1 MCTPIVVSTTIVPLP
16 VFRLEAMEHPSEVR
30 RLREAC
36 ESVGFFYVS
45 EYGVDRAIERGLER
59 DSAAFFG
66 LPLADKQRI
75 AMAHGGAAWRGYFPV
90 GGELTSGAPDLKEG
104 LYFGEEV
111 LPDDPRAGWPMHGA
125 NLFPDEPRGL
135 REVVLAYMQALEQIG
150 QRVLRALAASL
161 TLDPAYFVTHLT
173 HRPTN
178 LFRIFHYPY
187 ASTGAEQKAWGV
199 GEHTDYGLLTLLKQ
213 DDRGGL
219 EVKTAAGWIDAPP
232 IADTLVCNLG
242 DMLDRLTG
250 GQFRSTP
257 HRVRNRSG
265 ASRYS
270 WPFFLDP
277 AFDAQ
282 VAPLPGAQVRPVALD
297 AAERWDR
304 ASVHTLSGTYGDYLR
319 AKVARVFPALTA
331 TD

>member
-1 MCTPIVVSTTIVPLP
+1 M
-16 VFRLEAMEHPSEVR
+16 EAPDQVA
-30 RLREAC
+30 RLRQAC
-36 ESVGFFYVS
+36 ESLGFFYVS
-45 EYGVDRAIERGLER
+45 EYGIDPELER
-59 DSAAFFG
+59 QLERASAAFFA
-66 LPLADKQRI
+66 LPLAEKQRI
-75 AMAHGGAAWRGYFPV
+75 SMERGGKAWRGFFPV
-90 GGELTSGAPDLKEG
+90 GGELTSGLPDLKEG
-104 LYFGEEV
+104 LYFGEE
-111 LPDDPRAGWPMHGA
+111 LPPEDPRADWPMHGA
-125 NLFPDEPRGL
+125 NLFPEEPPAL
-135 REVVLAYMQALEQIG
+135 RQLVLTYMREQERIG
-150 QRVLRALAASL
+150 QRVLRALAQSL
-161 TLDPAYFVTHLT
+161 DLEPSYFFTHLT

-178 LFRIFHYPY
+178 LFRIFHYP
-187 ASTGAEQKAWGV
+187 ADGSLSDNADGSLSGRADGSTPDTWGV

-219 EVKTAAGWIDAPP
+219 EVKTPSGWLDAPP

-250 GQFRSTP
+250 GRFRSTP

-282 VAPLPGAQVRPVALD
+282 VAPLPGSQLRPTSQD

-319 AKVARVFPALTA
+319 TKVARVFPDLAQ
-331 TD
+331 